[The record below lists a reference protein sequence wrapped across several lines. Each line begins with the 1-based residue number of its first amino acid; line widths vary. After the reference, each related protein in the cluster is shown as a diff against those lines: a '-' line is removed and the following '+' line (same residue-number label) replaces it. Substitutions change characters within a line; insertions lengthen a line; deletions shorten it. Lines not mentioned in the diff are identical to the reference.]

1 MNQPISKAD
10 EIIDYSFLLL
20 SHIVCADGQI
30 HNKEAQALHEL
41 AQQSNMGKR
50 TIEEMEK
57 ILAQDENSLSVEDI
71 ADKVPPGEQNE
82 AMRQM
87 LAIAYID
94 GFFSPLER
102 EMVDLVAEIWNW
114 QTKEVERLIQETE
127 GLGTSSSNDEKE
139 QLQLSFGARLLKQ
152 ADSILSHKLVDKL
165 GEIAPENV
173 GLQIERLRREIL
185 LTGAEYDHA
194 IEQCTTVAVEDYQFA
209 TLALKKTGLAL
220 QDLGKG
226 IQKQLEAVVENFKKL
241 AYEKGYRWKMM
252 LVINKMSD
260 EAGEEAQKIANYRKS
275 LAEAIKPHNLDEFPV
290 CFIDAKDYCEGV
302 DEDEEFLIEIS
313 RFQTFIDAL
322 NTFVE
327 KRAALARFDTPVRI
341 ALSLVDEAQL
351 SFTRNSTEDSAF
363 LEVLTRLSRTVRKER
378 DRLRTKIKSIALE
391 MSAAIAK
398 EGVLLASAVATEQD
412 FEKLNKQAELNVQ
425 QQYEQAETKL
435 QNTVNSAVE
444 DIREEVKEVLQGN
457 LVQTFIACL
466 GNAENVSTENVASSS
481 NTQRL
486 QEQVNFL
493 KQIGETAGVN
503 LNRFATSNSANIAR
517 KGFLTSMNVA
527 GSGLHQ
533 TVLAVGKFV
542 GFKFQPWQAVGIA
555 KGIGNAAIFL
565 GPALAIVSIGIDC
578 HQMHQEKEQEKK
590 IADVKW
596 EITSEFQK
604 IAKDLENQIE
614 LQLWEFEQQV
624 YGEIEKQIIAARKQ
638 EEQAIAT
645 SNTSVKQLLEN
656 RNNFNEIIRY
666 IQKVT
671 ANSAAKNI

>member
-1 MNQPISKAD
+1 MNQDNTAFNAAAVGAKFKQTCIKFDELLAQANHPELTTIRKKLREELNEHKEKGILTVAFVGQYNAGKSTTISALTGRRDIRIDSDIATDKTANYDWNGINLIDTPGLFTDRKDHDEITYDAINKAD
-10 EIIDYSFLLL
+10 LL
-20 SHIVCADGQI
+20 VF
-30 HNKEAQALHEL
+30 
-41 AQQSNMGKR
+41 
-50 TIEEMEK
+50 
-57 ILAQDENSLSVEDI
+57 SLTYMLFDSV
-71 ADKVPPGEQNE
+71 
-82 AMRQM
+82 
-87 LAIAYID
+87 
-94 GFFSPLER
+94 
-102 EMVDLVAEIWNW
+102 
-114 QTKEVERLIQETE
+114 T
-127 GLGTSSSNDEKE
+127 
-139 QLQLSFGARLLKQ
+139 
-152 ADSILSHKLVDKL
+152 
-165 GEIAPENV
+165 
-173 GLQIERLRREIL
+173 
-185 LTGAEYDHA
+185 
-194 IEQCTTVAVEDYQFA
+194 
-209 TLALKKTGLAL
+209 
-220 QDLGKG
+220 
-226 IQKQLEAVVENFKKL
+226 VENFKKL

-260 EAGEEAQKIANYRKS
+260 EAGEEAQKIANYRQS
-275 LAEAIKPHNLDEFPV
+275 LAEAIKPYSLEEFPI

-322 NTFVE
+322 NNFVD

-351 SFTRNSTEDSAF
+351 SCTRNSGEDSAF
-363 LEVLTRLSRTVRKER
+363 LEVITRLSRSVRKER
-378 DRLRTKIKSIALE
+378 DRLGTKVKNIALE

-398 EGVLLASAVATEQD
+398 EGILLASAVGTEQD
-412 FEKLNKQAELNVQ
+412 LKKLNKQTELNVQ
-425 QQYEQAETKL
+425 QQYEIAETKL
-435 QNTVNSAVE
+435 QVAVNSAVE
-444 DIREEVKEVLQGN
+444 DIQEQVTEILQGN

-466 GNAENVSTENVASSS
+466 GNAQNVSAENVASDQ
-481 NTQRL
+481 NTERL
-486 QEQVNFL
+486 KGQVDFL
-493 KQIGETAGVN
+493 KQIGERAGVQ
-503 LNRFATSNSANIAR
+503 LNKFATSNSANIAGQ
-517 KGFLTSMNVA
+517 GFLTSMNVA

-604 IAKDLENQIE
+604 LAKDLENQIQ

-645 SNTSVKQLLEN
+645 SNTSVKQLLEI
-656 RNNFNEIIRY
+656 RNNFEVIIRY